1 VKEQSAGGSK
11 QEAGKV
17 CRLVPASCSLLPADY
32 DMADEPPKM
41 DRPRIGLALSGGAA
55 RGITHVGVLRALEEN
70 AIPIDAI
77 AGASAGALIGGAYAA
92 GLSIAQ
98 LEAMA
103 RKFRW
108 RHMSRFS
115 FSRLGLQSNAPMEKF
130 LHTHLPTTRF
140 EQLRIPFAAMVTDL
154 HTGTL
159 VVMRDTGD
167 LAFAIRASTCI
178 PGLYVP
184 ARDGDGRQLVDGGL
198 VANLPIRQTR
208 QLGADIVIGVDLNA
222 DGATFFDKPRT
233 VLGVMARTFVA
244 VERVVSHQE
253 RAEAELI
260 IVPMIGHIRWDE
272 TRRAE
277 DLLKIGY
284 ETALESIDQIKDL
297 IEQKTLLLNSAA

>member
-1 VKEQSAGGSK
+1 MPDDLSK
-11 QEAGKV
+11 
-17 CRLVPASCSLLPADY
+17 CN
-32 DMADEPPKM
+32 
-41 DRPRIGLALSGGAA
+41 RPRIGLALSGGAA
-55 RGITHVGVLRALEEN
+55 RGIAHVGVLRALEEN

-108 RHMSRFS
+108 RHTSRFS

-130 LHTHLPTTRF
+130 LHTHLPTARF
-140 EQLRIPFAAMVTDL
+140 EQLRIPFAAMVMDL
-154 HTGTL
+154 ETGTL

-208 QLGADIVIGVDLNA
+208 KLGADIVIGVDLNA
-222 DGATFFDKPRT
+222 DGATFFDQPRT
-233 VLGVMARTFVA
+233 ILGVMARTFVA

-260 IVPMIGHIRWDE
+260 IVPRIGHIRWDQ
-272 TRRAE
+272 TRRGDE
-277 DLLKIGY
+277 LIKIGY
-284 ETALESIDQIKDL
+284 DAAIESIDKIKHV
-297 IEQKTLLLNSAA
+297 IEQRTHLPEQLGLDRSEPAPQEFGPHS

>member
-1 VKEQSAGGSK
+1 MNHAPSK
-11 QEAGKV
+11 
-17 CRLVPASCSLLPADY
+17 SN
-32 DMADEPPKM
+32 
-41 DRPRIGLALSGGAA
+41 RPRIGLALSGGAA
-55 RGITHVGVLRALEEN
+55 RGIAHVGVLRALEEN

-108 RHMSRFS
+108 RHTSRFS
-115 FSRLGLQSNAPMEKF
+115 FSRLGLQSNARMEKF
-130 LHTHLPTTRF
+130 LHVHLPTARF
-140 EQLRIPFAAMVTDL
+140 EQLRIPFAAMVMDL
-154 HTGTL
+154 HSGTL

-184 ARDGDGRQLVDGGL
+184 VRDGDGRQLVDGGL

-208 QLGADIVIGVDLNA
+208 KLGADIVIGVDLNA
-222 DGATFFDKPRT
+222 DGATFFDQPRT
-233 VLGVMARTFVA
+233 ILGVMARTFVA

-260 IVPMIGHIRWDE
+260 IVPRIGHIRWDQ
-272 TRRAE
+272 TRRGDE
-277 DLLKIGY
+277 LIKIGY
-284 ETALESIDQIKDL
+284 DAAMKSIDKIKHV
-297 IEQKTLLLNSAA
+297 IEQRTHLPQPHDLNGSAPAPQEFSPHS

>member
-1 VKEQSAGGSK
+1 MNHA
-11 QEAGKV
+11 
-17 CRLVPASCSLLPADY
+17 
-32 DMADEPPKM
+32 PPTSN
-41 DRPRIGLALSGGAA
+41 RPRIGLALSGGAA
-55 RGITHVGVLRALEEN
+55 RGIAHVGVLRALEEN

-108 RHMSRFS
+108 RHTSRFS
-115 FSRLGLQSNAPMEKF
+115 FSRLGFQSNARMEKF
-130 LHTHLPTTRF
+130 LHTHLPITRF

-222 DGATFFDKPRT
+222 AGATFFDKPRT
-233 VLGVMARTFVA
+233 ILGVMARTFVA

-260 IVPMIGHIRWDE
+260 IVPGVGHIRWDQ
-272 TRRAE
+272 TRRGDELIKA
-277 DLLKIGY
+277 GY
-284 ETALESIDQIKDL
+284 DAAMESIDRIKSL
-297 IEQKTLLLNSAA
+297 VEQRTHLRNSAA